1 MASFEDLK
9 RKYNPVFVKGNEIG
23 LRVENLQMEG
33 DKLLIRGVVPSDFA
47 KTRLWDEIKRV
58 DASVVDLTADINV
71 KSGEVYTV
79 KSGDTL
85 SQIAQRFYGDTK
97 AYQKIFE
104 ANRDKL
110 TSPDRIQVG
119 QELRLP

>member
-9 RKYNPVFVKGNEIG
+9 QKYTPVFEKGHEIG

-33 DKLLIRGVVPSDFA
+33 DKLLVRGVVPSDFA
-47 KTRLWDEIKRV
+47 KSKLWDEIKRI
-58 DASVVDLTADINV
+58 DANVADLTADINV
-71 KSGEVYTV
+71 KPGEVYTV

-85 SQIAQRFYGDTK
+85 SKIAQRFYGDTK

-110 TSPDRIQVG
+110 ADPDRIQVG
-119 QELRLP
+119 QQLSLP

>member
-9 RKYNPVFVKGNEIG
+9 QKYNPVLEKGHEVG

-33 DKLLIRGVVPSDFA
+33 DKLLIRGIVPSDFA
-47 KTRLWDEIKRV
+47 KSRLWEEIKRV
-58 DASVVDLTADINV
+58 DAAVGDLTADINV
-71 KSGEVYTV
+71 KPGEVYTV
-79 KSGDTL
+79 ASGDTL
-85 SQIAQRFYGDTK
+85 SKIAKRFYGDTN

-110 TSPDRIQVG
+110 ANPDRIQVG

>member
-9 RKYNPVFVKGNEIG
+9 QKYNPVLEKGHEVG

-33 DKLLIRGVVPSDFA
+33 DKLLLRGIVPSDFA
-47 KTRLWDEIKRV
+47 KSRLWDEIKRV
-58 DASVVDLTADINV
+58 DAAVGDLTADINV
-71 KSGEVYTV
+71 KAGEVYTV
-79 KSGDTL
+79 ASGDTL
-85 SQIAQRFYGDTK
+85 SKIAKRFYGDTN

-110 TSPDRIQVG
+110 ANPDRIQVG
-119 QELRLP
+119 QDLRLP